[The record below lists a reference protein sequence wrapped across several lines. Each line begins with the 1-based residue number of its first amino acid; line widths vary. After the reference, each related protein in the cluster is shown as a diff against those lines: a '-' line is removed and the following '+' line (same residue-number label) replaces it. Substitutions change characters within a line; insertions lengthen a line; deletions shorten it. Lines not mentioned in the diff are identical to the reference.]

1 MLALVTISLFR
12 DLLLAQQTSI
22 SQSLCHDL
30 KDLVQEFYRLEL
42 VVINDRMTNQSDS
55 LNTTGEYHHSNH
67 QNHHHNNKSDN
78 SVGTFFNHHA
88 NRFKSKLQTLQQQT
102 VGSTNNNTNSTN
114 NTTNNVT
121 FTLAAPLKSSV
132 TIWNS
137 TRNNL
142 IILANAAAIELYFLC
157 VEDEQ
162 DAEKLCM
169 KCSEKFSLNLSLTDT
184 ISQAPLIASCVQ
196 VLGRLAMKFPN
207 LAKIS
212 VRHLT
217 DFLTEPSPI
226 LLKQYKHIIE
236 KLNTLKP
243 ANSKSIG
250 GPKTPLNHQN
260 NYSLTLGNSY
270 SLRNTSAGGSNYNHN
285 DFTASHGSQTF
296 QPSHSKTLS
305 ANINPK
311 ILNTNYLDLS
321 NFNLKSICKSN
332 SITTKNVSYS
342 KSTRIFEFL
351 RDLTIECL
359 CLSLNS
365 YYQVDKEC
373 IKAVCTRLASRLY
386 TVDILDRYVKYNSFY
401 FVGINICSLK
411 LICLKKKFQS
421 FLKIVFNK
429 KI

>member
-1 MLALVTISLFR
+1 MTISLFR
-12 DLLLAQQTSI
+12 DLLLAQQTTI

-42 VVINDRMTNQSDS
+42 VVINDRIPNQTDS
-55 LNTTGEYHHSNH
+55 LNTTSELHHSNH
-67 QNHHHNNKSDN
+67 HNHHHNNNKSDN
-78 SVGTFFNHHA
+78 AVGTFFNHHA

-102 VGSTNNNTNSTN
+102 VGNSTNNNSSNNNNTN
-114 NTTNNVT
+114 NATSNNVT
-121 FTLAAPLKSSV
+121 FTLATPLKSSV

-137 TRNNL
+137 NRNNL

-196 VLGRLAMKFPN
+196 VLGRLALKYPN

-243 ANSKSIG
+243 ANSKSIY
-250 GPKTPLNHQN
+250 GPKPNQPNNH
-260 NYSLTLGNSY
+260 SLTLGNSY
-270 SLRNTSAGGSNYNHN
+270 SLRHTSAGGANYSSNQN
-285 DFTASHGSQTF
+285 DFSSHGSQTF

-321 NFNLKSICKSN
+321 NFNLKSIGKSN
-332 SITTKNVSYS
+332 SIATKNVSYS

-386 TVDILDRYVKYNSFY
+386 TVDILDR
-401 FVGINICSLK
+401 
-411 LICLKKKFQS
+411 
-421 FLKIVFNK
+421 
-429 KI
+429 